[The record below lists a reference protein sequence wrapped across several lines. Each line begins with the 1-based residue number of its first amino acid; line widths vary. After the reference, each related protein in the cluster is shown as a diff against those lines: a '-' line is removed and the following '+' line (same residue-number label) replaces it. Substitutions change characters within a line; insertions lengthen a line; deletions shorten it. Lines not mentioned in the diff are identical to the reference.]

1 MEILFEARLLV
12 TLGFTPEQV
21 KQILTKDNPRWYQR
35 VSQITDSLDSLVE
48 FREFVSTA
56 DTQAED
62 NDDAPDPTTRVA
74 R

>member
-1 MEILFEARLLV
+1 LEILFEARLLV